1 MISYCENDRTHPFLE
16 EIVMLYAQW
25 MESTEQFLSALALY
39 SLFLRI
45 QQAIFGED
53 CEQMIKTYKVMA
65 TLAMCIG
72 QNGTVSGS
80 KFLEKA
86 QELIVKH
93 GLGNELTM
101 TPEEVKQS
109 KEQQASLY
117 FQQYLAA
124 DGNQ

>member
-93 GLGNELTM
+93 GLGN
-101 TPEEVKQS
+101 
-109 KEQQASLY
+109 
-117 FQQYLAA
+117 
-124 DGNQ
+124 